1 MGKFILGDCLEIMR
15 TMPDKSVDL
24 CLTDPPYGI
33 GVDGQKESICK
44 NPKHNRKYFEHKGW
58 DDSRPSREVF
68 DEILR
73 VSKHAIIWGGNYFA
87 DMLPATRGWLVW
99 DKGQYDLSM
108 SDGELAWTTFDSPLR
123 IKNLNRAVLAREG
136 TIHPTQKPADLFAWC
151 IQKFIVSTKHE
162 GGIIFDPF
170 AGSGTTAVCATGAG
184 FDFICVERDPEYHA
198 AAQERIAN
206 FSHNLFS

>member
-1 MGKFILGDCLEIMR
+1 MGKFILGDCLEFMR

-151 IQKFIVSTKHE
+151 IQKFIASTKHE
-162 GGIIFDPF
+162 GGGDYLRPLRRFGND
-170 AGSGTTAVCATGAG
+170 GGMCDRRRV
-184 FDFICVERDPEYHA
+184 
-198 AAQERIAN
+198 
-206 FSHNLFS
+206 